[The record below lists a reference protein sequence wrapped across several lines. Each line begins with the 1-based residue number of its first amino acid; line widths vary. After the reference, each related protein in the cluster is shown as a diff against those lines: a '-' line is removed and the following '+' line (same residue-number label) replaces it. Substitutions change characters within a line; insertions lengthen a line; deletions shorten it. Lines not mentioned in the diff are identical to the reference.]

1 MLAGVQPSLANSAD
15 SSQEVISSRSA
26 AADPTDMLLSLLPP
40 ALRLGADHS
49 PLKPS
54 PLATSTST
62 PTTPSAKKSLFG
74 SSPQPWLEPEDE
86 ERRVEALLAEHP
98 TSALMELM
106 RGFMDTLYKLAV
118 DLTNMPWPA
127 ELVAAV
133 GKVYSTWRRHWAT
146 ELDHQNPDEPFTR
159 ELLRYYI
166 MGNECRLLPFILA
179 KNKPGGGKKLDQ
191 DQGEG
196 KAVAEQQ
203 QLSEELADSVARDV
217 LELVTL
223 ITDLPVELVIRVRTL
238 RFHFFCLCEDQDEA
252 FWESRLLS
260 DLYEERGN
268 VPVLLPV
275 SSYPI
280 VTPAF
285 IEQHTANLA
294 RARQLE
300 QLNTYFQEER

>member
-1 MLAGVQPSLANSAD
+1 
-15 SSQEVISSRSA
+15 
-26 AADPTDMLLSLLPP
+26 
-40 ALRLGADHS
+40 
-49 PLKPS
+49 
-54 PLATSTST
+54 
-62 PTTPSAKKSLFG
+62 
-74 SSPQPWLEPEDE
+74 
-86 ERRVEALLAEHP
+86 
-98 TSALMELM
+98 MELM

-127 ELVAAV
+127 ELVAAY

-146 ELDHQNPDEPFTR
+146 ELNYQNPEEPFTQ

-166 MGNECRLLPFILA
+166 MGNECRLLPFIVA
-179 KNKPGGGKKLDQ
+179 KNKPGGGKKVES

-196 KAVAEQQ
+196 KVIVEEQQ
-203 QLSEELADSVARDV
+203 QLPEELANSAARDV

-223 ITDLPVELVIRVRTL
+223 VTDLPVELVIRVRTL

-252 FWESRLLS
+252 YWESRLLS

-268 VPVLLPV
+268 VPVVLPI

-280 VTPAF
+280 VTPVF

-300 QLNTYFQEER
+300 QLNTYFQEERYLLNEYFRNM